1 MDQRS
6 NNLLPWVCVRRPSSS
21 VVVVRRRR
29 PSSVTERISEVF
41 RRIFPKF
48 ELKVTWPNTPG
59 RFFPI
64 FEFGDFG
71 DLAAIFGRFRPF
83 FNFGNFFLK
92 NCSVTF
98 SVFLF
103 LGPN

>member
-1 MDQRS
+1 MS
-6 NNLLPWVCVRRPSSS
+6 WVVVRRPSVCPS
-21 VVVVRRRR
+21 VCPSVR
-29 PSSVTERISEVF
+29 PSVTKRISELLE
-41 RRIFPKF
+41 RIFPKF

-83 FNFGNFFLK
+83 FDFGHVFLK
-92 NCSVTF
+92 NCSDNF
-98 SVFLF
+98 SIFLF
-103 LGPN
+103 LDPN

>member
-1 MDQRS
+1 MG
-6 NNLLPWVCVRRPSSS
+6 CRPSVG
-21 VVVVRRRR
+21 VVCLAVR
-29 PSSVTERISEVF
+29 PSVRVCISEVLG
-41 RRIFPKF
+41 RIFSKF

-71 DLAAIFGRFRPF
+71 YLAAIFGRFRPF
-83 FNFGNFFLK
+83 FDFGNFFLK

>member
-1 MDQRS
+1 MTPIFRLMDHRS
-6 NNLLPWVCVRRPSSS
+6 NNLLPWVCVRRPSS
-21 VVVVRRRR
+21 
-29 PSSVTERISEVF
+29 VTERISEVLG
-41 RRIFPKF
+41 RIFPKF
-48 ELKVTWPNTPG
+48 ELKVTWPNIPG

-71 DLAAIFGRFRPF
+71 YLAAIFGRFRPF
-83 FNFGNFFLK
+83 FDFGNFFLK